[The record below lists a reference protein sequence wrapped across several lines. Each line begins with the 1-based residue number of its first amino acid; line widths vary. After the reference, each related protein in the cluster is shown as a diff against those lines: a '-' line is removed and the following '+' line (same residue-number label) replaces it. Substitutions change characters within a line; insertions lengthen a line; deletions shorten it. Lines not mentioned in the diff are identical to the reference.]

1 MAALTPQD
9 IGHFRERLEA
19 ERHAIES
26 RIAARNRDIQENVQ
40 EESGV
45 GDSGDESLRIYDR
58 EDETDANELDM
69 QTLEQVNRAIDRIKA
84 GTYGLSEVSGK
95 PIDGIFSVAMT
106 LLVLNIVI
114 PSSQA
119 VAHAQ
124 QPIWASGA
132 LASEATVWNALL
144 PLGPHLLTYLMSFLT
159 LGIFW
164 AGQQTQLNYFSRSDH
179 RLTWIH
185 LVFLLAVVFMPF
197 STALLAQFISFRL
210 PMLIYWLNLFSLGL
224 LLFIS
229 LEYASR
235 AGLLSADATKE
246 FVAAGRR
253 RIMVYQLLYAAA
265 SLLCVFNTYLAIAVL
280 VLLQLNSVI
289 VPRIGPLNRF

>member
-1 MAALTPQD
+1 MRLYHHFSGQNLGRLAAL
-9 IGHFRERLEA
+9 
-19 ERHAIES
+19 S
-26 RIAARNRDIQENVQ
+26 
-40 EESGV
+40 
-45 GDSGDESLRIYDR
+45 
-58 EDETDANELDM
+58 
-69 QTLEQVNRAIDRIKA
+69 
-84 GTYGLSEVSGK
+84 
-95 PIDGIFSVAMT
+95 DGIFAVAMT

-114 PSSQA
+114 PTVGLPTHS
-119 VAHAQ
+119 Q
-124 QPIWASGA
+124 QPIWAPGA
-132 LASEATVWNALL
+132 LASEATVWNALV

-164 AGQQTQLNYFSRSDH
+164 AGQQTQLNFFARCDH

-197 STALLAQFISFRL
+197 STALLAEFITYRL
-210 PMLIYWLNLFSLGL
+210 PMLIYWFNLFSLGL

-235 AGLLSADATKE
+235 AGLLAAEATKE
-246 FVAAGRR
+246 VGAASKR
-253 RIMVYQLLYAAA
+253 RIIVYQILYACAA
-265 SLLCVFNTYLAIAVL
+265 LLCVFNTYLAIAVL

>member
-1 MAALTPQD
+1 MRLYQHISGQNLGRLAAL
-9 IGHFRERLEA
+9 
-19 ERHAIES
+19 S
-26 RIAARNRDIQENVQ
+26 
-40 EESGV
+40 
-45 GDSGDESLRIYDR
+45 
-58 EDETDANELDM
+58 
-69 QTLEQVNRAIDRIKA
+69 
-84 GTYGLSEVSGK
+84 
-95 PIDGIFSVAMT
+95 DGIFAVAMT

-114 PSSQA
+114 PTGG
-119 VAHAQ
+119 VAAHTE
-124 QPIWASGA
+124 QPIWAAGA
-132 LASEATVWNALL
+132 LASEATVWNALV

-164 AGQQTQLNYFSRSDH
+164 AGQQTQLNYFARSDH

-197 STALLAQFISFRL
+197 STALLAQYITYRL

-229 LEYASR
+229 LQYASR
-235 AGLLSADATKE
+235 AGLLTAEATPE
-246 FVAAGRR
+246 VGAASKR
-253 RIMVYQLLYAAA
+253 RIVVYQILYACAA
-265 SLLCVFNTYLAIAVL
+265 LLCLFNTYLAIVVL

>member
-1 MAALTPQD
+1 MRLYHQFSGQSLGRLAAL
-9 IGHFRERLEA
+9 
-19 ERHAIES
+19 S
-26 RIAARNRDIQENVQ
+26 
-40 EESGV
+40 
-45 GDSGDESLRIYDR
+45 
-58 EDETDANELDM
+58 
-69 QTLEQVNRAIDRIKA
+69 
-84 GTYGLSEVSGK
+84 
-95 PIDGIFSVAMT
+95 DGIFAVAMT

-114 PSSQA
+114 PTVGIST
-119 VAHAQ
+119 HAQ
-124 QPIWASGA
+124 QPIWAPGA
-132 LASEATVWNALL
+132 LASEATVWNALV

-164 AGQQTQLNYFSRSDH
+164 AGQQTQLNYFARSDH

-197 STALLAQFISFRL
+197 STALLAEFITYRL
-210 PMLIYWLNLFSLGL
+210 PMLIYWVNLFSLGL

-235 AGLLSADATKE
+235 AGLLTAEATPE
-246 FVAAGRR
+246 VGAASKR
-253 RIMVYQLLYAAA
+253 RIVVYQILYAGAA
-265 SLLCVFNTYLAIAVL
+265 LLCVVNTYLAIAVL

>member
-1 MAALTPQD
+1 VRLYHQFSGQSLGRLAAL
-9 IGHFRERLEA
+9 
-19 ERHAIES
+19 S
-26 RIAARNRDIQENVQ
+26 
-40 EESGV
+40 
-45 GDSGDESLRIYDR
+45 
-58 EDETDANELDM
+58 
-69 QTLEQVNRAIDRIKA
+69 
-84 GTYGLSEVSGK
+84 
-95 PIDGIFSVAMT
+95 DGIFAVAMT

-114 PSSQA
+114 PTVGIST
-119 VAHAQ
+119 HTQ
-124 QPIWASGA
+124 QPIWAPGA
-132 LASEATVWNALL
+132 LSSEATVWNALV

-164 AGQQTQLNYFSRSDH
+164 AGQQTQLNFFARSDH

-197 STALLAQFISFRL
+197 STALLAEFITYRL
-210 PMLIYWLNLFSLGL
+210 PMVIYWFNLFSLGL

-235 AGLLSADATKE
+235 AGLLTAEATPE
-246 FVAAGRR
+246 VGAASKR
-253 RIMVYQLLYAAA
+253 RIVVYQILYAGAA
-265 SLLCVFNTYLAIAVL
+265 LLCVFNTYLAIAVL

>member
-1 MAALTPQD
+1 MRLYQNISGQNLGRLAAL
-9 IGHFRERLEA
+9 
-19 ERHAIES
+19 S
-26 RIAARNRDIQENVQ
+26 
-40 EESGV
+40 
-45 GDSGDESLRIYDR
+45 
-58 EDETDANELDM
+58 
-69 QTLEQVNRAIDRIKA
+69 
-84 GTYGLSEVSGK
+84 
-95 PIDGIFSVAMT
+95 DGIFSVAMT

-114 PSSQA
+114 PIIG
-119 VAHAQ
+119 VAPHAE
-124 QPIWASGA
+124 QPIWAPGA
-132 LASEATVWNALL
+132 LASEATVWNALV

-164 AGQQTQLNYFSRSDH
+164 AGQQTQLNYFARSDH

-197 STALLAQFISFRL
+197 STALLAEFITYRL
-210 PMLIYWLNLFSLGL
+210 PMLIYWLNLLLLGL

-235 AGLLSADATKE
+235 AGLLTAEATKE
-246 FVAAGRR
+246 VGAASKR
-253 RIMVYQLLYAAA
+253 RIVVYQILYACAA
-265 SLLCVFNTYLAIAVL
+265 LLCVFNTYLAIAVL

>member
-1 MAALTPQD
+1 MRLYQHFSGQNLDRLAAL
-9 IGHFRERLEA
+9 
-19 ERHAIES
+19 S
-26 RIAARNRDIQENVQ
+26 
-40 EESGV
+40 
-45 GDSGDESLRIYDR
+45 
-58 EDETDANELDM
+58 
-69 QTLEQVNRAIDRIKA
+69 
-84 GTYGLSEVSGK
+84 
-95 PIDGIFSVAMT
+95 DGIFAVAMT

-114 PSSQA
+114 PTVGIPTHS
-119 VAHAQ
+119 Q
-124 QPIWASGA
+124 QPIWAPGA
-132 LASEATVWNALL
+132 LASEATVWNALV

-164 AGQQTQLNYFSRSDH
+164 AGQQTQLNFFARSDH

-197 STALLAQFISFRL
+197 STALLAEFITYRL
-210 PMLIYWLNLFSLGL
+210 PMLIYWVNLFSLGL

-235 AGLLSADATKE
+235 AGLLAPEATKE
-246 FVAAGRR
+246 VGAASKR
-253 RIMVYQLLYAAA
+253 RIVVYQILYACAA
-265 SLLCVFNTYLAIAVL
+265 LLCVFNTYLAIAVL